1 MSKPAIVLVHGF
13 WGGAAHWAKVIPL
26 LREQGFD
33 NIHAVENPLTS
44 LADDAERTRKMVKQ
58 IDGPVVL
65 VGHSYGGKVIT
76 EMGDLPNVGALVFIA
91 AFAPDAG
98 ESAGAISQAN
108 PPEAYA
114 NIQPDSD
121 GFLWVAQDKYHQSF
135 CQDLSEEEAY
145 VMAVTQK
152 APVGGTFGDNV
163 TAPAWKVKPN
173 WYQISSGDRMLNPE
187 NQKMMAARMN
197 PRKTITLDASHASLA
212 SRPQEVAAF
221 IVEAA
226 NAVSA

>member
-1 MSKPAIVLVHGF
+1 
-13 WGGAAHWAKVIPL
+13 
-26 LREQGFD
+26 
-33 NIHAVENPLTS
+33 
-44 LADDAERTRKMVKQ
+44 
-58 IDGPVVL
+58 
-65 VGHSYGGKVIT
+65 
-76 EMGDLPNVGALVFIA
+76 
-91 AFAPDAG
+91 
-98 ESAGAISQAN
+98 
-108 PPEAYA
+108 
-114 NIQPDSD
+114 
-121 GFLWVAQDKYHQSF
+121 
-135 CQDLSEEEAY
+135 
-145 VMAVTQK
+145 MAVTQK

-173 WYQISSGDRMLNPE
+173 WYQISAGDRMLNPE